1 MKKFVVMIALVALVG
16 LGGQAAAEIGT
27 IDNVPAATLL
37 LPYFEVGLG
46 TTSGLTTL
54 FSVNNA
60 SAAPTVAHV
69 TIWSEFTVPI
79 IDFDIYLTG
88 YDVQTV
94 NLADL
99 ILNGVLPRTGP
110 SNTVSNN
117 GAFSNPHSTFGG
129 TCSAV
134 AGAIPNYNPISA
146 SFRQLIQESL
156 SGQPLSVGPQ
166 AGRCASLPGNTTIA
180 RGYVTI
186 DNASECSQLFPGDP
200 GYFVDGGLGVAN
212 DDNVLWG
219 DYFIVNSTQN
229 FAQGF
234 TLVHV
239 EADITL
245 TCPVVDVTP
254 QTFYCRYALG
264 ADDREALGSKY
275 AVRFLNGGAFTGG
288 TDVLSYRDPGSAGAT
303 RICSSAGASLFSQAA
318 IVVFD
323 EQENPITVTLGGAS
337 GEPLPS
343 AQRPFPFEANRS
355 EVGVDLSVDVY
366 TFGWLWLNLNGTLA
380 GSEAEKNQAY
390 VSAVMDAEGRFSVG
404 VDAIQLNNLTVADLQ
419 IVAPG
424 P

>member
-1 MKKFVVMIALVALVG
+1 MKKFFVPIALVALVG
-16 LGGQAAAEIGT
+16 LGGQAAAEVGT

-37 LPYFEVGLG
+37 LPYFEVDLEAGG
-46 TTSGLTTL
+46 TTTL

-60 SAAPTVAHV
+60 SAASTVAHV
-69 TIWSEFTVPI
+69 TIWSEFSVPI

-110 SNTVSNN
+110 ANTVSNR
-117 GAFSNPHSTFGG
+117 GAFSGVHNTFGG

-134 AGAIPNYNPISA
+134 AGGIPNYNPISA

-156 SGQPLSVGPQ
+156 SGQPLSIGPQ
-166 AGRCASLPGNTTIA
+166 AGRCASLPGDEESA
-180 RGYVTI
+180 RGYLTI

-212 DDNVLWG
+212 NNNVLWG
-219 DYFIVNSTQN
+219 DYFIVDPEEN

-239 EADITL
+239 EADATL
-245 TCPVVDVTP
+245 TCPVVDATP
-254 QTFYCRYALG
+254 LTFYCRYALG

-275 AVRFLNGGAFTGG
+275 AVRFINGGAFDGG
-288 TDVLSYRDPGSAGAT
+288 TDLLSYRDPGSAGAT
-303 RICSSAGASLFSQAA
+303 RVCSIAGATSFRQAA

-323 EQENPITVTLGGAS
+323 EQENPITVTVGGPS
-337 GEPLPS
+337 GEPLPGEE
-343 AQRPFPFEANRS
+343 RPFPFEANDTD
-355 EVGVDLSVDVY
+355 VGENLTVDIYL
-366 TFGWLWLNLNGTLA
+366 FGWLFLNLNGADTAL
-380 GSEAEKNQAY
+380 ETEKTQAY
-390 VSAVMDAEGRFSVG
+390 VSAVMEAEGRFSIG
-404 VDAIQLNNLTVADLQ
+404 IDAIQLNNLTVADSTLT
-419 IVAPG
+419 APG
-424 P
+424 SP